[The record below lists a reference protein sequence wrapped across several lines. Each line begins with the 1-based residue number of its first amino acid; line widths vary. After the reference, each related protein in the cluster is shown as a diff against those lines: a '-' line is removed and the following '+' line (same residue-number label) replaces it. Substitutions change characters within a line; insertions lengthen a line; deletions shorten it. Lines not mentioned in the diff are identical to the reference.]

1 MSIKHSLIYR
11 RLFIIYT
18 IVIIFLLGSLDF
30 YFIKKSARD
39 VKENNLYINEK
50 IVYGVNEEIHKIS
63 NSANIIINN
72 MYKDQ
77 YIINDV
83 LEFLSTDMLSYLKW
97 KLDRFTESKEY
108 YYKGVEYFTESTFN
122 ANEYLESITFI
133 SYDVETI
140 TKFNRMNQTSI
151 QDIKDLNLKHEESYS
166 HSDIICNE
174 KSISYL
180 REIRE
185 PVTLKP
191 KGSIILTYDLSY
203 IKKILNNY
211 QDKYELMLI
220 DSKGFVTYD
229 STEKYKYEY
238 YPYFKKLVAGKTQA
252 YLDESYEVNML
263 LDTDSGILTL
273 GKIKSNKINKLP
285 SSFYNS
291 LIFIDILLF
300 IIVECLLYIKF
311 EKLTERMDNILV
323 VMEKVKEGKTDVSIP
338 ISNEKDELNFISQSF
353 NDMCEKLDQHIKKS
367 YLAEINQKE
376 AELNQKKAEMVALQN
391 QIDPHFLYNTLES
404 IRMKAICNGDK
415 EVGKMLY
422 ILAFLFR
429 NQLKEKNIITIKSE
443 LDYCEKYIEIFKFRY
458 EDKFKFNI
466 ECDDELLDKQ
476 IIKFT
481 LQPLIENYFV
491 HGIRLEDNDNKLNI
505 KISKEGEDI
514 IIVIKENGRGI
525 PEEKLEVLNRMI
537 NNREELGKSIGIL
550 NAHKRIVMNYGEGY
564 GIKIEN
570 DICKGTIISVK
581 LPCREVDE

>member
-238 YPYFKKLVAGKTQA
+238 YPYFEKLVAGKTQA

-273 GKIKSNKINKLP
+273 GKIKSNKINNLP

-525 PEEKLEVLNRMI
+525 PEEKLEVLTRMI

>member
-83 LEFLSTDMLSYLKW
+83 LKFLSTDMLSYLKW
-97 KLDRFTESKEY
+97 KLDRFAESKEY

-203 IKKILNNY
+203 IKKILSNY
-211 QDKYELMLI
+211 EDKYELMLI

-238 YPYFKKLVAGKTQA
+238 YPYFEKLVAGKTQA

-514 IIVIKENGRGI
+514 IIIIKENGRGI
-525 PEEKLEVLNRMI
+525 PEEKLEVLTRMI

>member
-83 LEFLSTDMLSYLKW
+83 LKFLSTDMLSYLKW
-97 KLDRFTESKEY
+97 KLDRFAESKEY

-191 KGSIILTYDLSY
+191 KGAIVLTYDLSY
-203 IKKILNNY
+203 IKKILSNY
-211 QDKYELMLI
+211 EDKYELMLI

-238 YPYFKKLVAGKTQA
+238 YPYFEKLVAGKTQA

-525 PEEKLEVLNRMI
+525 PEEKLEVLTRMI